1 MWCGRDI
8 SKEVFRMLL
17 FFHCLLFYC
26 LQCVLLQF
34 QLTRDKRRHCSTAI
48 LRILI
53 AKCILKIAKKLAK
66 DRLLTL
72 FINVYLLYVAFFVFF
87 FKYGCKG
94 NVEHELFPTHLW
106 FMRAF
111 SPYVKLLEWLDKL
124 CELMGCS
131 SVWITLWKILNN
143 RILIHILTILS
154 SVVYVFEKNWE
165 W

>member
-1 MWCGRDI
+1 
-8 SKEVFRMLL
+8 
-17 FFHCLLFYC
+17 
-26 LQCVLLQF
+26 
-34 QLTRDKRRHCSTAI
+34 
-48 LRILI
+48 
-53 AKCILKIAKKLAK
+53 
-66 DRLLTL
+66 
-72 FINVYLLYVAFFVFF
+72 
-87 FKYGCKG
+87 
-94 NVEHELFPTHLW
+94 
-106 FMRAF
+106 MRAF